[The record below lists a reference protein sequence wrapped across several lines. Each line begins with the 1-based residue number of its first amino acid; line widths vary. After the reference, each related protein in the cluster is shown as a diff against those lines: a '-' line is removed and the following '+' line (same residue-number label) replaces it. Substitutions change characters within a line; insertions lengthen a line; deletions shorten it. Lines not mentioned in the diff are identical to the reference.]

1 MRLKKRE
8 CNEEAFFDEVFAAA
22 EDMALAMNTGDF
34 PYVVPLNFAQEK
46 TGGARRIYI
55 HCAREGRK
63 LDLLRADDRV
73 AFMLH
78 AGVEIDR
85 EHSTTI
91 YNCLCGTGRAVLV
104 EDPAEKG
111 RALDAIATRYHARC
125 HVPARPED
133 ISRVAILRID
143 VESLSGKRRPRRM
156 DA

>member
-8 CNEEAFFDEVFAAA
+8 CNEEAFFDEVFTAA

-34 PYVVPLNFAQEK
+34 PYVIPVNFAQEK
-46 TGGARRIYI
+46 TNGTRRIYI
-55 HCAREGRK
+55 HCAPEGHK

-78 AGVEIDR
+78 TGVEIDR

-91 YNCLCGTGRAVLV
+91 YNCVCGTGLAVLV
-104 EDPAEKG
+104 EDTVEKG
-111 RALDAIATRYHARC
+111 RALDAIAMRYHARC

-133 ISRVAILRID
+133 ISRVAIIRID
-143 VESLSGKRRPRRM
+143 VESLSGKRRPRKV